1 MKANK
6 YLIGDE
12 LWSKIE
18 PLIPEPEVKPHPLG
32 CHRQRVPNRAAL
44 NGIFFVLRTGCQW
57 NALNATGIVSS
68 SSAHRRFQEW
78 QRAGVFHRLWTL
90 SLEEYDETRGIDWE
104 WLAMDGAMT
113 KAPLG
118 GKRLWAESH

>member
-1 MKANK
+1 MKGNK
-6 YLIGDE
+6 YLISDE
-12 LWSKIE
+12 LWAKIE
-18 PLIPEPEVKPHPLG
+18 PLIPEPDVKPHPLK
-32 CHRQRVPNRAAL
+32 CHRQRVPNRDAL

-78 QRAGVFHRLWTL
+78 IQAGVFQTLWAL
-90 SLEEYDETRGIDWE
+90 SLEEYDATKGIDWN
-104 WLAMDGAMT
+104 WLAMDGAMN

-118 GKRLWAESH
+118 GKRLRPQSD